1 VETRG
6 GALALPRV
14 AVLSL
19 GGTISST
26 DSGGKGVEPTLTG
39 EALISDVPEIAEV
52 AEVSAISFRQAA
64 SGELTV
70 DDLVE
75 LASEI
80 EDRIDEGASGAVVTQ
95 GTDTIE
101 ETAFVLD
108 LLVDRDAPVVV
119 TGAMRNPTLPGAD
132 GPANLLASIQVAAS
146 EAAREL
152 GAVVVLNDEIHAA
165 RFVRKTHT
173 SNPAT
178 FRSDPVGPVGWISED
193 VPRVVVRPVGRHK
206 ITLPGDAQDRPV
218 ALHTFT
224 LGDDG
229 RLLPEIER
237 QGYAGLVVEALGGG
251 HVPSI
256 TVDALEDLAVKMPVI
271 LASRTGGGEVL
282 RSTYGFIGSEMDL
295 LERGLIYA
303 GPLDGLKARLYL
315 AVLLRAGAT
324 REEIR
329 NSFDSWLDVPVSS

>member
-1 VETRG
+1 MRG

-14 AVLSL
+14 AVFSL

-39 EALISDVPEIAEV
+39 EALVSDVPEIAQV
-52 AEVSAISFRQAA
+52 AEVSAISFHQAA

-80 EDRIDEGASGAVVTQ
+80 EDHIDEGASGVVVTQ

-108 LLVDRDAPVVV
+108 LLVDREAPVVV

-132 GPANLLASIQVAAS
+132 GPANLLTSIQVAVS

-152 GAVVVLNDEIHAA
+152 GTVVVLNDEIHAA

-178 FRSDPVGPVGWISED
+178 FRSDPVGPVGWI
-193 VPRVVVRPVGRHK
+193 K
-206 ITLPGDAQDRPV
+206 ITLAGDAQDRPV
-218 ALHTFT
+218 ALYTFT

-256 TVDALEDLAVKMPVI
+256 TVKALEDLAVKMPVI

-282 RSTYGFIGSEMDL
+282 RSTYGFIGSETDL

-315 AVLLRAGAT
+315 ALLLRAGAT

>member
-1 VETRG
+1 LT
-6 GALALPRV
+6 LPKV
-14 AVLSL
+14 VVFSL
-19 GGTISST
+19 GGTISSV

-39 EALISDVPEIAEV
+39 EALVSDVPEIADV
-52 AEVSAISFRQAA
+52 AEVSAVSFRQAA

-75 LASEI
+75 LAAF
-80 EDRIDEGASGAVVTQ
+80 DLRRKLDEGASGAVVTQ

-101 ETAFVLD
+101 ESSFVLD

-119 TGAMRNPTLPGAD
+119 TGAMRNPTLSGAD

-146 EAAREL
+146 EVARGL

-178 FRSDPVGPVGWISED
+178 FRSDPVGPVGWVSEGI
-193 VPRVVVRPVGRHK
+193 PRVVLRPAGRHK
-206 ITLPGDAQDRPV
+206 ITLSEEAQERPV
-218 ALHTFT
+218 ALHTVA

-229 RLLPEIER
+229 RALAAIEEL
-237 QGYAGLVVEALGGG
+237 GYAGLVIEALGGG
-251 HVPSI
+251 HVPS
-256 TVDALEDLAVKMPVI
+256 VMVEKLEDLAGKMPVV

-282 RSTYGFIGSEMDL
+282 RATYGFVGSEMDL

-315 AVLLRAGAT
+315 ALLLRSGAT

-329 NSFDSWLDVPVSS
+329 NSFASWLDIPVSL

>member
-1 VETRG
+1 L
-6 GALALPRV
+6 ALAKV
-14 AVLSL
+14 AVFSL

-39 EALISDVPEIAEV
+39 EALVSDVPEIAEV
-52 AEVSAISFRQAA
+52 AEVSAASFRQAA

-80 EDRIDEGASGAVVTQ
+80 SDHIDEGARGAVVTQ

-108 LLVDRDAPVVV
+108 RLVDRDAPVVV
-119 TGAMRNPTLPGAD
+119 TGAMRNPTLPGAE

-146 EAAREL
+146 DVAHHL

-178 FRSDPVGPVGWISED
+178 FRSDPVGPVGWISEGI
-193 VPRVVVRPVGRHK
+193 PRVVLRPVGQHK
-206 ITLPGDAQDRPV
+206 ISVSEDAQDRPV

-237 QGYAGLVVEALGGG
+237 QGYAGLVVEGLGGG

-256 TVDALEDLAVKMPVI
+256 TVEALEDLAGKMPVV
-271 LASRTGGGEVL
+271 LASRTGSGEVL
-282 RSTYGFIGSEMDL
+282 RSTYGFPGSEVDL

-303 GPLDGLKARLYL
+303 GPLDGPKARLL
-315 AVLLRAGAT
+315 LTLLLRSGAT
-324 REEIR
+324 REKIED
-329 NSFDSWLDVPVSS
+329 SFDSWLDASASR

>member
-1 VETRG
+1 
-6 GALALPRV
+6 LALPRV
-14 AVLSL
+14 AVFSL
-19 GGTISST
+19 GGTISSVE
-26 DSGGKGVEPTLTG
+26 SGGRGVEPTLTG
-39 EALISDVPEIAEV
+39 EALISDVPQIAEV
-52 AEVSAISFRQAA
+52 AEVSAVSFRQAA

-80 EDRIDEGASGAVVTQ
+80 TGRIDEGASGAVITQ

-146 EAAREL
+146 DAARGL
-152 GAVVVLNDEIHAA
+152 GAVVVMNDEIHAA

-178 FRSDPVGPVGWISED
+178 FRSDPVGPVGWVSED
-193 VPRVVVRPVGRHK
+193 MPRIVLRPVGQNK
-206 ITLPGDAQDRPV
+206 IALSEGAQDRQV
-218 ALHTFT
+218 ALLTIA

-229 RLLPEIER
+229 RLLGEIER
-237 QGYAGLVVEALGGG
+237 QGYAGLVIEALGGG
-251 HVPSI
+251 HVPSVMVE
-256 TVDALEDLAVKMPVI
+256 TLEDLAGKMPVI
-271 LASRTGGGEVL
+271 LASRTAGGEVL
-282 RSTYGFIGSEMDL
+282 RKTYGFPGSEIDL
-295 LERGLIYA
+295 LERGLINA
-303 GPLDGLKARLYL
+303 GPLNGLKARLYL
-315 AVLLRAGAT
+315 TVLLRSGAT
-324 REEIR
+324 HEEIR
-329 NSFDSWLDVPVSS
+329 DAFDSWLDVPAGRP